1 MTAHKSILLTTPPI
15 LLLAFIG
22 YNRALDIQLYDT
34 YLVFATIHIGLFFS
48 SFLAIVGLLYWLAR
62 NRDLV
67 KWMTIIHVTTTIS
80 IFLMVMLCSLI
91 FKKITG
97 SDFDTFATCNQ
108 ILLALI
114 LVAAYSQLVF
124 VVNLVIGWS
133 RPANG
138 NE

>member
-1 MTAHKSILLTTPPI
+1 MT
-15 LLLAFIG
+15 
-22 YNRALDIQLYDT
+22 
-34 YLVFATIHIGLFFS
+34 V
-48 SFLAIVGLLYWLAR
+48 
-62 NRDLV
+62 
-67 KWMTIIHVTTTIS
+67 IHVTTTIS

-91 FKKITG
+91 FKKMTG